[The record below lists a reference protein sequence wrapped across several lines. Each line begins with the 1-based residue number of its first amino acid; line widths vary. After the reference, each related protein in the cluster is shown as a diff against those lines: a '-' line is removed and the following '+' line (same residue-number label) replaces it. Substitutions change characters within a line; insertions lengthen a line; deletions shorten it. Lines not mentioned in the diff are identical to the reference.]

1 MQDSKKFED
10 QSEDS
15 LRSSTTMIRKSSSKL
30 DKIADHIIRTVTIKG
45 QERFIDQ
52 DIPEDNI
59 SYEESE
65 KRLILFGLVTA
76 LLFSLSSLICII
88 LIFQL
93 FEAQDQIIL
102 SGVPMIA
109 DSNFPIPHV
118 ALINRIHDGSM
129 LVFKMINQSYFDYAW
144 KFKVPDQ
151 GGGKSQTYFMFE
163 DLGNIHVAFSNGK
176 LKMTVIQSPTKHFT
190 VPKSEFRQEF
200 LNGHSFRLGNFVMFF
215 GGTNTN
221 GN

>member
-1 MQDSKKFED
+1 MLQDSKKIED

-102 SGVPMIA
+102 SGVPMIEE
-109 DSNFPIPHV
+109 SNFPIPHV
-118 ALINRIHDGSM
+118 AFMNRNYDGSM
-129 LVFKMINQSYFDYAW
+129 LVFKLINQSMIINLM
-144 KFKVPDQ
+144 KF
-151 GGGKSQTYFMFE
+151 
-163 DLGNIHVAFSNGK
+163 L
-176 LKMTVIQSPTKHFT
+176 
-190 VPKSEFRQEF
+190 
-200 LNGHSFRLGNFVMFF
+200 
-215 GGTNTN
+215 
-221 GN
+221 